1 METFEFVVTSIARV
15 ALKEH
20 VKIQAE
26 GVEDAITRIEDNDYY
41 EEDGEIL
48 SREYELIDYESTE
61 DIMDW
66 EDTKSYRISFANSI
80 ENPKF
85 MEKYGFKPRKT
96 YNPIDFFVF
105 KDYDKEL
112 LLALLIGIIDGDGS
126 IQPNGSSNA
135 FCITIT
141 AHESWTQFY
150 QEFMETLDIPEHI
163 SNREGSTTIRIC
175 RREILQLLQDV
186 ITNNNLFHLK
196 RKWNK
201 LMIKELSASES

>member
-1 METFEFVVTSIARV
+1 MSYVM
-15 ALKEH
+15 
-20 VKIQAE
+20 
-26 GVEDAITRIEDNDYY
+26 
-41 EEDGEIL
+41 
-48 SREYELIDYESTE
+48 LINGN
-61 DIMDW
+61 
-66 EDTKSYRISFANSI
+66 NSI

-201 LMIKELSASES
+201 LMIKEPSASES

>member
-66 EDTKSYRISFANSI
+66 KILLNINSI
-80 ENPKF
+80 LKNL
-85 MEKYGFKPRKT
+85 YGQ
-96 YNPIDFFVF
+96 
-105 KDYDKEL
+105 
-112 LLALLIGIIDGDGS
+112 AS
-126 IQPNGSSNA
+126 I
-135 FCITIT
+135 
-141 AHESWTQFY
+141 
-150 QEFMETLDIPEHI
+150 
-163 SNREGSTTIRIC
+163 
-175 RREILQLLQDV
+175 
-186 ITNNNLFHLK
+186 NNL
-196 RKWNK
+196 
-201 LMIKELSASES
+201 

>member
-96 YNPIDFFVF
+96 YNPIDFSVF
-105 KDYDKEL
+105 RDYDKEL

-201 LMIKELSASES
+201 LMIKEPSASES